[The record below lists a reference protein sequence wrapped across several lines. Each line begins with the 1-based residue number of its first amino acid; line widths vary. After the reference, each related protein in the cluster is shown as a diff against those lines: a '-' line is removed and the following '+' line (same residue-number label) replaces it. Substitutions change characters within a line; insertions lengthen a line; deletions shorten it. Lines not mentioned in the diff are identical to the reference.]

1 MSETYPG
8 QMLPELQEKTTVD
21 SNDLFYMVSSNAS
34 KKIKGSNL
42 KAQMKPSDYTGATS
56 STNGANG
63 LVPQPTTSDVDR
75 FLKGDGTWGDISYA
89 VGEVSG
95 SIATFS
101 DGSPLPMRSLK
112 AYIEPVQSGSGDPS
126 PTNIRPISG
135 WTACNVV
142 RTRKNYF
149 KYNKV
154 DNQNALSE
162 KIPWQNG
169 LKFKNFGSAISNGS
183 LSIKYLDKLGTVI
196 ESSVK
201 VYYISEGYEF
211 TFSNPPSGTA
221 YIQLASYRSTANGGI
236 DEYISASFMV
246 GTDISTYEPYNGS
259 TYTIQFTD
267 GSNPL
272 TVYGGYVDIVSG
284 LLVVNKLSALISD
297 LTLTRPANRVGYR
310 LASRDFLN
318 TIKQAVDNDDVVDI
332 SCDLYKKDSVTNIY
346 NGSMAIGVNPSGE
359 IWMMCPNDITSADD
373 FKTIYGA
380 YRIVYP
386 LATPQTYQLTAQQ
399 VKSLLGENR
408 VWADTGDVDV
418 HYVRDLT
425 ITIDDI
431 LSRLEALEG

>member
-42 KAQMKPSDYTGATS
+42 KDQMKPSDYTGATS

-89 VGEVSG
+89 VGEASG
-95 SIATFS
+95 SIASFS
-101 DGSPLPMRSLK
+101 DGSALPMRSLK
-112 AYIEPVQSGSGDPS
+112 AYIEPVQSGSGEPS
-126 PTNIRPISG
+126 PSNIRPISG

-142 RTRKNYF
+142 ISGENLFEELGQGYINENGDYVSFPGFICTPYITVTPNEAYLLA
-149 KYNKV
+149 YNRIEGVSLNGMRIAWYDINKTFIRR
-154 DNQNALSE
+154 DGTLETTTNGGKFTSATAPSNAYYCRCSL
-162 KIPWQNG
+162 
-169 LKFKNFGSAISNGS
+169 ISNQE
-183 LSIKYLDKLGTVI
+183 KYTLTRG
-196 ESSVK
+196 
-201 VYYISEGYEF
+201 
-211 TFSNPPSGTA
+211 
-221 YIQLASYRSTANGGI
+221 
-236 DEYISASFMV
+236 
-246 GTDISTYEPYNGS
+246 DISNT

-284 LLVVNKLSALISD
+284 LLVVDKLSVLISD

-310 LASRDFLN
+310 TVSRDFIN
-318 TIKQAVDNDDVVDI
+318 TIKRAVDNDDVVDI
-332 SCDLYKKDSVTNIY
+332 SCDLYKKDSVANIY
-346 NGSMAIGVNPSGE
+346 NGSMGIGVNPSGE

-386 LATPQTYQLTAQQ
+386 LATPQTYQLTPTQ
-399 VKSLLGENR
+399 VKSLLGENN